1 MNQGSV
7 VAFLISMHPSGARIF
22 SRNKMKQG
30 SVKILVN

>member
-7 VAFLISMHPSGARIF
+7 VAFLMSMHSSARIF

-30 SVKILVN
+30 SVKILVK